1 MKVSQTHEWRT
12 LTRGAGPAFTLVEM
26 LVSMTVLSIIVILL
40 VTMTDQTTKVWRN
53 ASGKIEAFRNARGAF
68 ESVTQTVSQAT
79 LNTYYDYFDASG
91 NRVNQS
97 TTAEPAK
104 YDRYSEL
111 HFISG
116 PANQVMNGITSKD
129 GKPYATGH
137 AIFFQVPTGFTL
149 QANAKPLDNTLNGT
163 GYFVEFGSDKD
174 FIPDFVGTQI
184 KPRFRYRLVQFIQ
197 PAEGNLVYQEKWTS
211 RTVGGPAAW
220 FKTPMATSER
230 PTRILAENVIV
241 ALFQPK
247 RSEKEHAE
255 NPGLPPLAK
264 DYAYDSQPKL
274 PSTSVARHQLPPLVD
289 VTLIAI
295 DEASAIRL
303 QAEYGESPPLDG
315 ILGGQKLFT
324 TSANTNE
331 PAAYEQD
338 LQILREALIKK
349 NINYRIFNTE
359 VIIRASKW
367 SED

>member
-1 MKVSQTHEWRT
+1 MNSTQTHEQRART
-12 LTRGAGPAFTLVEM
+12 RAAGFTLVEM
-26 LVSMTVLSIIVILL
+26 LVSMTVLSIIVVLL

-97 TTAEPAK
+97 TAEPAK

-116 PANQVMNGITSKD
+116 PAEKVMAGITTKD
-129 GKPYATGH
+129 GKPYTGSH

-149 QANAKPLDNTLNGT
+149 NSDQKQLDNTLNGT

-174 FIPDFVGTQI
+174 LIPDFVGTQI
-184 KPRFRYRLVQFIQ
+184 KPRYRYRLVQFIQ
-197 PAEGNLVYQEKWTS
+197 PAEGNLIYQEKWAS
-211 RTVGGPAAW
+211 HLEGGPATW
-220 FKTPMATSER
+220 FKTPLSGSER

-247 RSEKEHAE
+247 RSDKEYALS
-255 NPGLPPLAK
+255 PGLPPLAK
-264 DYAYDSQPKL
+264 NYAYDSQPKM

-289 VTLIAI
+289 VTLVAI
-295 DEASAIRL
+295 DEASATRL
-303 QAEYGESPPLDG
+303 QAEYGQSPPLDG

-324 TSANTNE
+324 TTPDTND
-331 PAAYEQD
+331 PTAYEAD
-338 LQILREALIKK
+338 LEKLKTALIAK

-359 VIIRASKW
+359 VIIRSSKW
-367 SED
+367 SEN